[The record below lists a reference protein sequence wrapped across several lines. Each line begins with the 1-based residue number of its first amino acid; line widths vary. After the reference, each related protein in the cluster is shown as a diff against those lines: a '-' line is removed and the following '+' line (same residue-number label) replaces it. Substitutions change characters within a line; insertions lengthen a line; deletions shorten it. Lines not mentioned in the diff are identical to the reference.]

1 MNISGAFS
9 DLDQLQRDCFA
20 GVQCTKPVIMIA
32 MTPRTGSTHLCA
44 ALQAAGDVGRPS
56 EIFNPRGYV
65 EHEKQLRSATL
76 FSEYVRSFNEEPS
89 PLFAFKVCWIDFK
102 PFASHWRAIFPRM
115 RVIYLDRKDV
125 IAQAVSMFR
134 AETSGLWHQRA
145 EETDQPI
152 QGLDDKFDLALI
164 CEIMANLEREKRDWE
179 QFFATEAITPIRV
192 FYEAFAQ
199 DTSQTLQFIS
209 KQMRLDLHPEIGAEV
224 GYKKLADALTDEWV
238 SKVRRHVFQMT

>member
-32 MTPRTGSTHLCA
+32 MTPQTGSTHLCA
-44 ALQAAGDVGRPS
+44 ALYAAGDVCRRS
-56 EIFNPRGYV
+56 EIFKPRGYV

-76 FSEYVRSFNEEPS
+76 FSKYVRSFNEEPS
-89 PLFAFKVCWIDFK
+89 PLFSFKVCWINFK
-102 PFASHWRAIFPRM
+102 SFVSHWRAIFPRM
-115 RVIYLDRKDV
+115 RVIYLDCKDV

-134 AETSGLWHQRA
+134 AGTSGLWHQRA
-145 EETDQPI
+145 GETDRPI
-152 QGLDDKFDLALI
+152 QGLDGKFDLAQI
-164 CEIMANLEREKRDWE
+164 CEIMANLEREKHDWE

-199 DTSQTLQFIS
+199 DTSQTLLFIS
-209 KQMRLDLHPEIGAEV
+209 KQMRLDLHPEIGVEV